1 MYGDRVK
8 WSVSGQIIVSPVA
21 KDFILGSDHILGKLP
36 EFYLIVST
44 RISLL
49 RLLASYVN
57 WFYTYKLLVLRS
69 ALTYVTSAFCRT
81 TLLYMRYRM
90 KNEISSL
97 SCIHEM
103 WQLTVLHLSC
113 RGQSQMSYTSNI
125 WLYPLHDWWRAINE
139 MSNFMHSGEMGDFIF
154 HPVSK
159 QESLMTVS

>member
-1 MYGDRVK
+1 M
-8 WSVSGQIIVSPVA
+8 SAVA
-21 KDFILGSDHILGKLP
+21 KGFILGSDHPLGKLP

-49 RLLASYVN
+49 RLLASNVN
-57 WFYTYKLLVLRS
+57 WFYTYKLLLLRS

-81 TLLYMRYRM
+81 TLLYMHYRM

-103 WQLTVLHLSC
+103 WHLIDCSPPILQRTEPNVMHIQHLTLS
-113 RGQSQMSYTSNI
+113 SI
-125 WLYPLHDWWRAINE
+125 HDWWRAVNK
-139 MSNFMHSGEMGDFIF
+139 MSNFMHSGEMGSFIF

-159 QESLMTVS
+159 QEPLATVL